1 MKLETIDDSHI
12 ILKMEINGGVGTL
25 PIYWKLHKDT
35 TKFMFYGSVIKTTNS
50 IYGIQHHNM

>member
-1 MKLETIDDSHI
+1 MKLETTYDSHI
-12 ILKMEINGGVGTL
+12 KLKMEINGGVSTL
-25 PIYWKLHKDT
+25 FVYWKLHKNI